1 MKPEVA
7 FDREFKKSQAISY
20 WESGRDMSLSNDL
33 FQSFIKY
40 QSLIKKG
47 FEYLS
52 KRHAFIDLDGEASVS
67 AVNGHLRKR
76 IASHLGIRS
85 THYKPSHAL
94 AHLAVTEWLLPSN
107 WPRLTLAPTPSASPS
122 PGLPSAAHSNAL
134 RRTRRRASW
143 PQRLHPPRN
152 QLEHHRPR
160 FPRLSRI
167 PLQDGR
173 IQRWRLSCRRYGCR
187 ARSQEHRRLMDRI
200 QRKAGIELEVIS
212 GEEEARLVC
221 SAVLW
226 ALGPR
231 LQPRLIF
238 DLGGGSLEL
247 NFYHG
252 HNLEHRIGLPLGTI
266 RLMETFGIRGAIDE
280 ENANRLRHHIL
291 ALCRS
296 AVPSAPKLT
305 RGIAVACGGNAEALV
320 RLAPGPLVE
329 RIPSMNMRLFR
340 DQTWR
345 LLSLDV
351 PGRMRAY
358 RVRQDRAEVMAIAAI
373 VFLTIAKWLDIHT
386 MLVPGVGVREGIL
399 LDLVAEQYSV
409 ALKSPEEKG
418 RADELV
424 NSARWFG
431 QKMAYNSEHADQVA
445 RLALSLFDQLR
456 PIHEKG
462 AELRLTLEIAALL
475 HDIGHFI
482 NRKAHHRHGEY
493 LVRNGDL
500 LRPARVAPRYGGR
513 ARPLPQFEIRAGPR
527 SSLLRRSRQR
537 APSPRALAHE
547 PPAHRRKVGVRTPSA
562 SKEWTFRS
570 AVTKPFS

>member
-1 MKPEVA
+1 MAAPVQLAAIDAGSNAIRLAIARATSPQHIQMLYAERAAVRLGHNA
-7 FDREFKKSQAISY
+7 FTRREISSNTIDRASRAFREFRYKMDEFNVGAY
-20 WESGRDMSLSNDL
+20 RAVATAAA
-33 FQSFIKY
+33 
-40 QSLIKKG
+40 
-47 FEYLS
+47 
-52 KRHAFIDLDGEASVS
+52 REAK
-67 AVNGHLRKR
+67 N
-76 IASHLGIRS
+76 
-85 THYKPSHAL
+85 Y
-94 AHLAVTEWLLPSN
+94 
-107 WPRLTLAPTPSASPS
+107 
-122 PGLPSAAHSNAL
+122 
-134 RRTRRRASW
+134 
-143 PQRLHPPRN
+143 
-152 QLEHHRPR
+152 
-160 FPRLSRI
+160 
-167 PLQDGR
+167 
-173 IQRWRLSCRRYGCR
+173 
-187 ARSQEHRRLMDRI
+187 RRLMDRI

-231 LQPRLIF
+231 VQPRLIF

-280 ENANRLRHHIL
+280 NDANRLKHHVL

-296 AVPSAPKLT
+296 AVPSPPKLS
-305 RGIAVACGGNAEALV
+305 RGIAVGCGGNAEALV
-320 RLAPGPLVE
+320 RLASGPLVE

-358 RVRQDRAEVMAIAAI
+358 RVRQDRAEVMGIAAI
-373 VFLTIAKWLDIHT
+373 VFLTLAKWLDIHT

-456 PIHEKG
+456 PIHEMG
-462 AELRLTLEIAALL
+462 AELRLTLEIGALL

-482 NRKAHHRHGEY
+482 NRKSHHRHGEY

-500 LRPARVAPRYGGR
+500 LGLRGWRRDMVGALVRYHNSKSEPALDHPSYAALDSERRR
-513 ARPLPQFEIRAGPR
+513 HARLLT
-527 SSLLRRSRQR
+527 SLLRIAEKLESEHAQR
-537 APSPRALAHE
+537 IEGVDVQISGHKAIFLIRATEGTRLDLAGTQRKAE
-547 PPAHRRKVGVRTPSA
+547 LFEQEFQLKPEFRRAQKKEKMKEKVA
-562 SKEWTFRS
+562 
-570 AVTKPFS
+570 